1 QRLARQPVLPQPSG
15 LVLDRRRSPARGG
28 RQSLGAASAGADPAG
43 LAGPARPGLAPHQPA
58 GRQRLRAGRR
68 RTGRSWAVRR
78 AGAVAVLPAHPGV
91 IRPVRDGAA
100 AIPPARVMR
109 PGSAAT
115 SINVMSAHPAGPD
128 GKSHSDNLSKVIL
141 MASAALVT
149 LLVTFIVG

>member
-1 QRLARQPVLPQPSG
+1 M
-15 LVLDRRRSPARGG
+15 
-28 RQSLGAASAGADPAG
+28 
-43 LAGPARPGLAPHQPA
+43 
-58 GRQRLRAGRR
+58 
-68 RTGRSWAVRR
+68 
-78 AGAVAVLPAHPGV
+78 

-149 LLVTFIVG
+149 LLVTFIVGIAVGNLTRKKIDKLSHGYR